1 MAHKRNQK
9 FKSIQPHRV
18 RFHNELRIKIST
30 KLFTN
35 TWEINMLLNNLG
47 KKEEITRKIG
57 KYFQL
62 HKDGNKTYDRVHVF
76 RCTNYTALILTK

>member
-9 FKSIQPHRV
+9 FKNIQPHRV
-18 RFHNELRIKIST
+18 RSHNRIKIST
-30 KLFTN
+30 KVFTN
-35 TWEINMLLNNLG
+35 TWEINMLLINLG
-47 KKEEITRKIG
+47 GKEEITRKIG

-62 HKDGNKTYDRVHVF
+62 HKDGNKTNDRVCVF

>member
-9 FKSIQPHRV
+9 FKSVQPHRV
-18 RFHNELRIKIST
+18 RSHNRIKIS
-30 KLFTN
+30 TN

-47 KKEEITRKIG
+47 EKKEVTRKIG

-62 HKDGNKTYDRVHVF
+62 HKDGNKTYDRVCVF